1 MNLEV
6 KIITGML
13 IIWKSVVKSLNK
25 AQETIDFEY
34 KKIDPLTIGEL
45 DSYLKAN
52 FCYIYGDEFQKIKR
66 NDRKAENRFCFN
78 GKYQGAIDIDCNLN
92 FVIP

>member
-34 KKIDPLTIGEL
+34 KKMDPLTIGEL
-45 DSYLKAN
+45 DSYL
-52 FCYIYGDEFQKIKR
+52 
-66 NDRKAENRFCFN
+66 
-78 GKYQGAIDIDCNLN
+78 
-92 FVIP
+92 

>member
-1 MNLEV
+1 MRRWLKRLIILNTVRSGISKHTPLNVYLMNLEV

-34 KKIDPLTIGEL
+34 KKMDPLTIGEL

-52 FCYIYGDEFQKIKR
+52 FCYTYGDEF
-66 NDRKAENRFCFN
+66 
-78 GKYQGAIDIDCNLN
+78 
-92 FVIP
+92 